1 MQIDFGTD
9 GWRGIL
15 DQEFNRDNI
24 LIIAQ
29 AFADYLNSKAE
40 YPKAAV
46 GFDGR
51 KYSMEFGRLFSEVL
65 SANGISVYLSH
76 DISPTPVVSYFVKHE
91 NLNAGVM
98 ITASHNPADYN
109 GVKFKANY
117 GGPFLTEETNQVS
130 ELTANVDPRSVKFD
144 ESNIEVVDFTVPY
157 KKQLES
163 IIDFAA
169 IREKNLNI
177 LIDSMSGAG
186 QTMLEEILKS
196 HDCRADTIYGAA
208 KADFS
213 GRYAEPIEKNL
224 APLKETL
231 IKNDNYALGAATDGD
246 ADRVGIL
253 LENGDWLSAQETIM
267 VLTDFIV
274 NSKNFEGY
282 IVKTASVTNLLKRH
296 FENEKRAVENVQV
309 GFKYI
314 CEKMLKQKTAIGV
327 EESGGYGYGVHMPE
341 RDGILSALLI
351 VEMLAKSDYDKL
363 SEYVE
368 AKSKIFGNIYYDRI
382 DHKYNKNDRVKIL
395 SRLVENAPM
404 LIGNFK
410 LEDLQT
416 FKSSKG
422 FFNGV
427 KFILK
432 GNSRWLLIRVSET
445 EPLVRIYAEGE
456 NNDEVKQLLSKGL
469 EYFSND

>member
-1 MQIDFGTD
+1 
-9 GWRGIL
+9 
-15 DQEFNRDNI
+15 
-24 LIIAQ
+24 
-29 AFADYLNSKAE
+29 
-40 YPKAAV
+40 
-46 GFDGR
+46 
-51 KYSMEFGRLFSEVL
+51 
-65 SANGISVYLSH
+65 
-76 DISPTPVVSYFVKHE
+76 
-91 NLNAGVM
+91 
-98 ITASHNPADYN
+98 
-109 GVKFKANY
+109 
-117 GGPFLTEETNQVS
+117 
-130 ELTANVDPRSVKFD
+130 
-144 ESNIEVVDFTVPY
+144 
-157 KKQLES
+157 
-163 IIDFAA
+163 
-169 IREKNLNI
+169 
-177 LIDSMSGAG
+177 
-186 QTMLEEILKS
+186 
-196 HDCRADTIYGAA
+196 
-208 KADFS
+208 
-213 GRYAEPIEKNL
+213 
-224 APLKETL
+224 
-231 IKNDNYALGAATDGD
+231 
-246 ADRVGIL
+246 
-253 LENGDWLSAQETIM
+253 M

-368 AKSKIFGNIYYDRI
+368 AKRKIFGNIYYDRI